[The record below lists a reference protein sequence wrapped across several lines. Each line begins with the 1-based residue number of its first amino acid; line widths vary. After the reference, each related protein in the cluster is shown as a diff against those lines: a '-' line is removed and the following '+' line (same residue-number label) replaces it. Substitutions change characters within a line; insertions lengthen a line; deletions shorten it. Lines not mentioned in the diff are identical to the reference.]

1 MKFFDNI
8 FSRNFIIKLINW
20 EYWPFGIIQAPIFLY
35 WIWYALKEQSLLYF
49 SASNPSIL
57 TGGMMGESKFEVLN
71 FVPGE
76 VKPKTMLIKFP
87 GTREQ
92 VLDAIEK
99 NALAF
104 PVIFKP
110 DLGERGWMVR
120 KINSEQE
127 IDQYLSEIK
136 IDFLIQ
142 ELVDLPL
149 EFGVFYIRFPSE
161 ENGFVNSITAKE
173 FLSID
178 GDGGKTI
185 QQLILEKDRARLQ
198 WETLKEVYTD
208 RLNEVLNTGSKL
220 ELVSIGNH
228 CLGTTFLNGNHL
240 ITEKLSASFDRI
252 SKQIKGFYFGRYDL
266 RCASLHDLE
275 NGNVKIVELN
285 GCGAEPAHIYQ
296 PGSSLWEAIDVL
308 ILHWKNMYRVSTENH
323 ERGVPYLSLKEGREI
338 YRKFKTLKKNRQ

>member
-1 MKFFDNI
+1 
-8 FSRNFIIKLINW
+8 
-20 EYWPFGIIQAPIFLY
+20 
-35 WIWYALKEQSLLYF
+35 
-49 SASNPSIL
+49 
-57 TGGMMGESKFEVLN
+57 MGESKFEVLN

-338 YRKFKTLKKNRQ
+338 YRKFKTLKKNRP